1 MKPSSTRRLV
11 WFGKYPAP
19 HFLFWPLSLV
29 WGGNA
34 FHFSCLLSDMIC
46 ERRTALSMP
55 TFKIYIPG
63 DSGTR
68 EMVFSTP
75 KDNKGEYL
83 KIIILVIKL
92 KALLIYQK
100 AWTNNSDWKGEG
112 TEAIWDMKE
121 NFAKWHKVIHFG
133 IPWYPSLSP
142 PTLETS
148 TKNNLFWM
156 PLHKYITFPGFHT

>member
-1 MKPSSTRRLV
+1 
-11 WFGKYPAP
+11 
-19 HFLFWPLSLV
+19 
-29 WGGNA
+29 
-34 FHFSCLLSDMIC
+34 
-46 ERRTALSMP
+46 MP

-100 AWTNNSDWKGEG
+100 AWTNNSD
-112 TEAIWDMKE
+112 
-121 NFAKWHKVIHFG
+121 
-133 IPWYPSLSP
+133 
-142 PTLETS
+142 
-148 TKNNLFWM
+148 
-156 PLHKYITFPGFHT
+156 